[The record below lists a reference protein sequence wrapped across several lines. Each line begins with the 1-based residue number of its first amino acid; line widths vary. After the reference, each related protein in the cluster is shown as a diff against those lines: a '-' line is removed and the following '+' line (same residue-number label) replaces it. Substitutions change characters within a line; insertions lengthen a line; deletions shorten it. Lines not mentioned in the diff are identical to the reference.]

1 MASTVD
7 HTPGWGGETGIS
19 AREGTRARGAHEKFE
34 TPGVEMLSGMQE
46 RTILI
51 RKSARACGAA
61 RLGSAWPGLAWRGVA
76 AASNTRERS
85 PREFQ
90 HAARCA
96 ERRRQA
102 SDAAKEA
109 AAVIASRRS
118 IGSFAIPP
126 RAVRRS
132 ASVHRVLLVNSA
144 TKLKWA
150 RV

>member
-7 HTPGWGGETGIS
+7 HTPGWGGEMGIS

-46 RTILI
+46 RTIILI
-51 RKSARACGAA
+51 RKSARACGTA
-61 RLGSAWPGLAWRGVA
+61 RHGSGPGLVWLGVA
-76 AASNTRERS
+76 AASNTREQS

-102 SDAAKEA
+102 SNAAKEA
-109 AAVIASRRS
+109 AAVIASS
-118 IGSFAIPP
+118 
-126 RAVRRS
+126 VRS
-132 ASVHRVLLVNSA
+132 ALLPFR
-144 TKLKWA
+144 LA
-150 RV
+150 RYVARLPFTASCWLTLRLN

>member
-19 AREGTRARGAHEKFE
+19 ARAGTRARGAHEKFE

-61 RLGSAWPGLAWRGVA
+61 RPGLVRLGVA

-109 AAVIASRRS
+109 AAVIASR
-118 IGSFAIPP
+118 
-126 RAVRRS
+126 VRS
-132 ASVHRVLLVNSA
+132 ALLPFR
-144 TKLKWA
+144 LA
-150 RV
+150 RYVARLPFTASCWLTLRLN

>member
-61 RLGSAWPGLAWRGVA
+61 RPGLVSGLAWQPRPTRASDLHASSSMPRDARNA
-76 AASNTRERS
+76 AD
-85 PREFQ
+85 
-90 HAARCA
+90 
-96 ERRRQA
+96 RQA
-102 SDAAKEA
+102 MPL
-109 AAVIASRRS
+109 RR
-118 IGSFAIPP
+118 PP
-126 RAVRRS
+126 P
-132 ASVHRVLLVNSA
+132 
-144 TKLKWA
+144 
-150 RV
+150 

>member
-51 RKSARACGAA
+51 RKSAREPAA
-61 RLGSAWPGLAWRGVA
+61 RRGSAWPGLVRLGAA

-96 ERRRQA
+96 ERRRRA

-109 AAVIASRRS
+109 AAVIASR
-118 IGSFAIPP
+118 
-126 RAVRRS
+126 VRS
-132 ASVHRVLLVNSA
+132 ALLPFR
-144 TKLKWA
+144 LA
-150 RV
+150 RYVARLPFTASCWLTLRLN